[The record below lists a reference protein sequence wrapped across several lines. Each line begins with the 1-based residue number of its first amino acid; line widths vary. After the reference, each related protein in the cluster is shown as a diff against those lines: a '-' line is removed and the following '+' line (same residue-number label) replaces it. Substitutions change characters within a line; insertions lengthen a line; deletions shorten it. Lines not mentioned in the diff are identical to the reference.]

1 MKLSVTVKPNNKK
14 PSVEILSESEWIV
27 RVREPATE
35 GKANDAVLEA
45 IAESLHISKTRVIKK
60 IKTMIMK
67 MKSKQKLV
75 EILL

>member
-1 MKLSVTVKPNNKK
+1 MKLSVTVKPNYKK

-45 IAESLHISKTRVIKK
+45 IAESLHIPKTRVILLRG
-60 IKTMIMK
+60 

>member
-45 IAESLHISKTRVIKK
+45 IAESLHIPKTRVILLRG
-60 IKTMIMK
+60 

>member
-1 MKLSVTVKPNNKK
+1 MKLSVMVKPNNKK
-14 PSVEILSESEWIV
+14 PGVEILSESEWIV

-45 IAESLHISKTRVIKK
+45 IAESLHIPKTRVILLRG
-60 IKTMIMK
+60 

>member
-45 IAESLHISKTRVIKK
+45 IAESLYISKTRVILLRG
-60 IKTMIMK
+60 

>member
-45 IAESLHISKTRVIKK
+45 IAESLHISKTRVILLRG
-60 IKTMIMK
+60 